1 MRNNLNSTII
11 TPLSPKN
18 QKALNS
24 KIINNE
30 IYSEI
35 SPEFLNNKATK
46 KFISSNN
53 QSNDTSNF
61 LLFTPADVFHNN
73 ISVTTTLPKAVKSI
87 YSSTTSA
94 EIENSNFFNFSSS
107 IDTINKT
114 NFNNNYNNSSLFDTF
129 NNNIETSSFENSNI
143 SIYNLYN
150 NNKKRVNNI
159 EITDKEENDLNINT
173 KNITNYNLIPNN
185 MNNVC
190 KSENNTIR
198 LTENIFEKG
207 NKRIIANKINLLTSP
222 LSSNQN
228 NLNKNSPL
236 SNNQNNLNKNSPL
249 SNNQNNLNKNS
260 PLSINQNNLNKNST
274 IITIS
279 NTINSNNIKSNSI
292 ESTENSIDSSYN
304 YKRKF
309 ESYENVNELIE
320 SETFLFKN
328 ELIKENNLTLVNK
341 RIKLKNISKES
352 YQLINKFNDSFI
364 NNKLNN
370 NFNIDN
376 SKNDKGK

>member
-35 SPEFLNNKATK
+35 SPEFLNNKATN

-236 SNNQNNLNKNSPL
+236 S
-249 SNNQNNLNKNS
+249 
-260 PLSINQNNLNKNST
+260 INQNNLNKNST